1 MYEFYTEPCQVGQIY
16 DATIRRIYSET
27 AVEDISFGAPLAFNA
42 NGDVINIDPAGSS
55 LLIGIS
61 VFDQLKIDGV
71 YHPGDRVS
79 VMNIGRIWAQVDS
92 TVVSGIAAGVVAYVD
107 PNGLFADQANAGTG
121 NIKAGLFLDAPTL
134 LADGTYAVP
143 LEINLEI

>member
-42 NGDVINIDPAGSS
+42 NGDVINIDPAGTS
-55 LLIGIS
+55 LLIGIA

-71 YHPGDRVS
+71 YHSGDRVS
-79 VMNIGRIWAQVDS
+79 VMNIGRIWAGVNPAFIA
-92 TVVSGIAAGVVAYVD
+92 GISAGVVAYVD
-107 PNGLFADQANAGTG
+107 ANGLFADQANAGTSQ
-121 NIKAGLFLDAPTL
+121 IKAGLFLDTPTL
-134 LADGTYAVP
+134 LADGTYVVP
-143 LEINLEI
+143 LELNFEI